1 MTRTPFPKPV
11 FLPAVSDPLL
21 HLISHMLVSF
31 YHSWAF
37 NSHLKEGHKSYPVPI
52 FPYVLFFPHEIYR
65 LPIRAR
71 AGYFTS
77 LFPYNPTSCF
87 GFCFCLSKGNSNP
100 FPNLSMSMKRQSW
113 VQVQSTRDAGSRG
126 GSTGPVWPWPRLL
139 ALVCLHA
146 TGRTERQQ
154 EGKELIWKSSWLLHL
169 HLTVDRMRLD
179 GENDCVYSACLHRDS
194 LFLGNIQSV
203 MPPKSTRHQE
213 KHPAGLT
220 LSCSCT
226 GWTPVFVEVVLASCL
241 PQGSCRE
248 DLFLLRL
255 RSFCNC
261 WAMFS
266 SHLLR

>member
-52 FPYVLFFPHEIYR
+52 FPYVLFFPHKIYR

-113 VQVQSTRDAGSRG
+113 VQVQSTGMLEAEEAALGQSDPGQG
-126 GSTGPVWPWPRLL
+126 YWPWF
-139 ALVCLHA
+139 
-146 TGRTERQQ
+146 
-154 EGKELIWKSSWLLHL
+154 
-169 HLTVDRMRLD
+169 
-179 GENDCVYSACLHRDS
+179 ACTPQVEQRGS
-194 LFLGNIQSV
+194 
-203 MPPKSTRHQE
+203 KRE
-213 KHPAGLT
+213 K
-220 LSCSCT
+220 
-226 GWTPVFVEVVLASCL
+226 
-241 PQGSCRE
+241 
-248 DLFLLRL
+248 
-255 RSFCNC
+255 N
-261 WAMFS
+261 
-266 SHLLR
+266 